1 MSREELDPAS
11 NAEEAV
17 SDVRTKCKSSAH
29 NSALWAKVVLENG
42 KFYSTCLKY
51 WYLDLV
57 LYFSLLE
64 LKKKESTY
72 LEKFWKNWFCS
83 FLKKMV

>member
-29 NSALWAKVVLENG
+29 YSALWAKVVLN
-42 KFYSTCLKY
+42 K
-51 WYLDLV
+51 WQI
-57 LYFSLLE
+57 LYMS
-64 LKKKESTY
+64 
-72 LEKFWKNWFCS
+72 
-83 FLKKMV
+83 

>member
-29 NSALWAKVVLENG
+29 HPALWAKVVLN
-42 KFYSTCLKY
+42 K
-51 WYLDLV
+51 WQI
-57 LYFSLLE
+57 LYMS
-64 LKKKESTY
+64 
-72 LEKFWKNWFCS
+72 
-83 FLKKMV
+83 

>member
-29 NSALWAKVVLENG
+29 HSALWAKVVLENG

-51 WYLDLV
+51 
-57 LYFSLLE
+57 
-64 LKKKESTY
+64 
-72 LEKFWKNWFCS
+72 
-83 FLKKMV
+83 